1 MSATGLGDLLEASR
15 AALGLAGFEARTL
28 PADYASRRHLQPSGV
43 VAIDTW
49 IHADARGNEARLA
62 LIGSPKI
69 EIVTAFLYPA
79 AAVAAPV
86 YAMELVRL
94 GPKPVVA
101 VMDCAAPP
109 QDPAHAEA
117 RALLAAARAEAPEL
131 VQAPDPPD
139 WFVEARSGAD
149 LFYRPADVAALHR
162 AGLLHLSLWSTLL
175 LRLRRAAPR
184 PRAAADDFAAFTR
197 HYKDHHRV
205 HSPGIPLLSKCFG
218 ADWTAGYLADCF
230 FH

>member
-1 MSATGLGDLLEASR
+1 MSAAGLADLLEASR
-15 AALGLAGFEARTL
+15 AALGLAGFAARTL
-28 PADYASRRHLQPSGV
+28 SDDYASRRHEQPSGV

-49 IHADARGNEARLA
+49 IHADAAGHEARMA
-62 LIGSPKI
+62 LIRSPKI

-79 AAVAAPV
+79 AGVAAPL

-109 QDPAHAEA
+109 QDPVHAEA
-117 RALLAAARAEAPEL
+117 QALLAAVRAEAPAL
-131 VQAPDPPD
+131 VQAQDPPD

-149 LFYRPADVAALHR
+149 LFYRPADGAALHR

-175 LRLRRAAPR
+175 LRLQRAAPR
-184 PRAAADDFAAFTR
+184 SPQAARDFAAFTR
-197 HYKDHHRV
+197 HYKDHHRA